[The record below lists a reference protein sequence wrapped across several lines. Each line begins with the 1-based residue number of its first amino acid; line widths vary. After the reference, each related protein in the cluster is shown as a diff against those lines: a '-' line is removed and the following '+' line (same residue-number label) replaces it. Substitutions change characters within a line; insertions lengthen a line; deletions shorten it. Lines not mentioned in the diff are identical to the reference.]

1 MSIQSNYNIQCELC
15 TNKYPEEMII
25 DKKYCD
31 FNQCYD
37 CLFSMNFNNKDII
50 SGTMGI
56 KLKDYIEISLKHHA
70 VINEIPCSR
79 LNDNGGCYACM
90 KMLDIPFDMQENTIQ
105 KEEIPVKKEKEIP
118 IKDSNK
124 NTEDF
129 KSHNISVNDEILNM
143 IMTDNFI
150 LEI

>member
-1 MSIQSNYNIQCELC
+1 MSLQCELC

-31 FNQCYD
+31 FNQCFD

-56 KLKDYIEISLKHHA
+56 KLKDYIETSLKHHA
-70 VINEIPCSR
+70 IINEIPCSR
-79 LNDNGGCYACM
+79 LNDNGGCYVCM
-90 KMLDIPFDMQENTIQ
+90 KMLDIPFDMQENNVQEKQPI
-105 KEEIPVKKEKEIP
+105 KKEKETPKDI
-118 IKDSNK
+118 IKNK
-124 NTEDF
+124 DDF
-129 KSHNISVNDEILNM
+129 KSHDISVNDEILNM
-143 IMTDNFI
+143 IMTDGFI

>member
-50 SGTMGI
+50 SGSMGI
-56 KLKDYIEISLKHHA
+56 KLKDYIETSLKHHA
-70 VINEIPCSR
+70 IINEIPCSR
-79 LNDNGGCYACM
+79 LNDNGGCYICM
-90 KMLDIPFDMQENTIQ
+90 RILDITFDMQEDNSQ
-105 KEEIPVKKEKEIP
+105 KEDIYIYKEKETQ
-118 IKDSNK
+118 IKDINK
-124 NTEDF
+124 KTDDF
-129 KSHNISVNDEILNM
+129 KSHNINVNDEILNI

>member
-1 MSIQSNYNIQCELC
+1 MSLQCELC

-31 FNQCYD
+31 FNQCFD

-56 KLKDYIEISLKHHA
+56 KLKDYIETSLKHHA
-70 VINEIPCSR
+70 IINEIPCSR
-79 LNDNGGCYACM
+79 LNDNGGCYVCM
-90 KMLDIPFDMQENTIQ
+90 KMLDIPFDMQENNVQ
-105 KEEIPVKKEKEIP
+105 EEQPIKKEKETPKDI
-118 IKDSNK
+118 IKNK
-124 NTEDF
+124 DDF
-129 KSHNISVNDEILNM
+129 KSHDISVNDEILNM
-143 IMTDNFI
+143 IMTDGFI

>member
-1 MSIQSNYNIQCELC
+1 MSLQCELC

-37 CLFSMNFNNKDII
+37 CLFSMNFNNEDINTG
-50 SGTMGI
+50 SMGI
-56 KLKDYIEISLKHHA
+56 KLKDYIDISVKHHA
-70 VINEIPCSR
+70 IINEIPCSR
-79 LNDNGGCYACM
+79 LNDNGGCYVCM
-90 KMLDIPFDMQENTIQ
+90 KMLDIPFDIIQENNVQ
-105 KEEIPVKKEKEIP
+105 EEQPHKKEKETLT
-118 IKDSNK
+118 KDIIINK
-124 NTEDF
+124 DDF

-143 IMTDNFI
+143 IMTDGFI

>member
-1 MSIQSNYNIQCELC
+1 MSLQCELC

-50 SGTMGI
+50 TGSMGI
-56 KLKDYIEISLKHHA
+56 KLKDYIETSLKHHA
-70 VINEIPCSR
+70 IINEIPCTR
-79 LNDNGGCYACM
+79 LNDNGGCYVCM
-90 KMLDIPFDMQENTIQ
+90 KMLDIPFDIIQENNVQEGQPI
-105 KEEIPVKKEKEIP
+105 KKEKETLT
-118 IKDSNK
+118 KDINK

-143 IMTDNFI
+143 IMTDGFI